1 MPWPCLHD
9 GMSIVVCTSRGRVTA
24 ISFSENVVRLKR
36 TGVVA
41 GEGSCSGRAQTG
53 KMEVKKKPPLT
64 FSHMTSQGNTQEEP
78 HTMLLLSW
86 CMFLGVIPSIEM
98 SFWASF
104 PAVKDSPLSAT

>member
-1 MPWPCLHD
+1 M
-9 GMSIVVCTSRGRVTA
+9 TA

-64 FSHMTSQGNTQEEP
+64 FLHMTSLGNTKEEL
-78 HTMLLLSW
+78 HTMLLLGW
-86 CMFLGVIPSIEM
+86 YTFLGAIPSIEM
-98 SFWASF
+98 SFWASS
-104 PAVKDSPLSAT
+104 PAAKDSPLSATW